1 MKDSCFNNPT
11 LALADM
17 PASFDSAMLD
27 HNHIQPPSWLQAEA
41 IAQYLPNRTDSA
53 SQSPVPPCSPAGD
66 AAQNIPKCCRV
77 YEDFWQDLNMQ
88 CSEDVLFDAV
98 RAGAVAAR
106 KEAPPLFGWRFD
118 QVQDC
123 PPPLWPQGG
132 WGGKPAR
139 TNSCFHT
146 MELSWMFG
154 TVSGFWSWITPPD
167 GALEWNCTWPAAERA
182 FSDTAVALWVQQALG
197 SGAGGT
203 SALSAA
209 RAATGHGGVPL
220 WPRHTAATR
229 SRLNLKAANITVLD
243 HFREPYCE
251 WWSTV
256 YARIRKA
263 QGF

>member
-1 MKDSCFNNPT
+1 
-11 LALADM
+11 
-17 PASFDSAMLD
+17 MLY
-27 HNHIQPPSWLQAEA
+27 HNRIQPPSWLAAEA
-41 IAQYLPNRTDSA
+41 VARYLPNRTDA
-53 SQSPVPPCSPAGD
+53 VSQLPLPPCTPTGD
-66 AAQNIPKCCRV
+66 AARHIPQCCRV

-98 RAGAVAAR
+98 RAGAVVAR
-106 KEAPPLFGWRFD
+106 KQVPQMYGWRFD

-154 TVSGFWSWITPPD
+154 TVSGFWPWIVPPE
-167 GALEWNCTWPAAERA
+167 GAPAWNCSWAADEKA
-182 FSDTAVALWVQQALG
+182 SSNAAVSLWVHRALG
-197 SGAGGT
+197 SGGT
-203 SALSAA
+203 AASAQDSE
-209 RAATGHGGVPL
+209 VPL
-220 WPRHTAATR
+220 WPQHSAANR
-229 SRLNLKAANITVLD
+229 SRLNLKVANITVLD
-243 HFREPYCE
+243 RFREPYCK